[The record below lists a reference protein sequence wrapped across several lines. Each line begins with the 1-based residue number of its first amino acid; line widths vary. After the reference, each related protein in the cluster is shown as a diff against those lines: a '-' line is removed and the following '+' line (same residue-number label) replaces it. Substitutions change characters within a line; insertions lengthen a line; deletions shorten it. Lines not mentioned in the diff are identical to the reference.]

1 MISLQPSEQRALLER
16 FLRYVQVDTQS
27 DESSP
32 SFPSTDK
39 QKNLARLLVDELKAL
54 GCTDAWMAESGHVYA
69 TVPSNL
75 PPDHLSFAR
84 LSSGRVGEVDPWWI
98 RQAQRRNRG
107 RARPC
112 RARDRVWANA
122 VDSAR
127 QSQKLDTNA
136 SPGLLWP

>member
-1 MISLQPSEQRALLER
+1 MINLQPSQQRALLER

-39 QKNLARLLVDELKAL
+39 QKNLARLLLDELQVL

-75 PPDHLSFAR
+75 PPDHPAAGKVPVLGLLA
-84 LSSGRVGEVDPWWI
+84 D
-98 RQAQRRNRG
+98 
-107 RARPC
+107 
-112 RARDRVWANA
+112 
-122 VDSAR
+122 
-127 QSQKLDTNA
+127 LDTY
-136 SPGLLWP
+136 PGTSGTHVRPQVVQAY